1 MSLNAPVGRP
11 DGYSTSEELLE
22 DVNKQPKQQ
31 GYAIVKRRAH
41 WDKKGAVRRYD
52 LVCDHGG

>member
-22 DVNKQPKQQ
+22 DVNKQAKQQ
-31 GYAIVKRRAH
+31 GYAIVK
-41 WDKKGAVRRYD
+41 
-52 LVCDHGG
+52 

>member
-22 DVNKQPKQQ
+22 DVNKQAKQQ
-31 GYAIVKRRAH
+31 GYAIVKRRTH
-41 WDKKGAVRRYD
+41 WDKKGAARRYD
-52 LVCDHGG
+52 LVCDQGG

>member
-1 MSLNAPVGRP
+1 MSFNAPVGRL
-11 DGYSTSEELLE
+11 DGYFTAEELLE
-22 DVNKQPKQQ
+22 DVNKQAKQQ

-52 LVCDHGG
+52 LVCDRGG